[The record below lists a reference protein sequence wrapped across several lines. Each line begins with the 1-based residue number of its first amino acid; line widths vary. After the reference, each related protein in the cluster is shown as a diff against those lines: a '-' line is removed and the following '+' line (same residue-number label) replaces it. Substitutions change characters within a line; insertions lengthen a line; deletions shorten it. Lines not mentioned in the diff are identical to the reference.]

1 MDDDAPISAFI
12 PATLHHE
19 ITIRRN
25 RTGRFTLLVKQFG
38 KIAYGIMV
46 ETISLQTLRGLTVE
60 LCFQYSLSRIL
71 ITILCWFTPMQS
83 LAELTRQTPLRQSET
98 IITPILIPM
107 PKWQARG
114 APGSRNHHY
123 PISCDLLNLPGGSPQ
138 SDDISHAGFVYHFL
152 IKLAHSPRTWTR
164 ALFWKHHRVHA
175 TVGYGA
181 ATGHRQALRSWTC
194 GNQLCLFVVLQRW
207 TECGKALTVV
217 GARHH
222 ADDSVEHRPVEILE
236 RCGTTHKLVPIVRG
250 KIFHGRGCDGLL
262 CEHVQ
267 RVAGHMQWFYS
278 PFPHAFHA
286 GCYANNL
293 LAGYGEEQRVRDS
306 ADIVVGTAH
315 SLQSRCDRQWGG
327 HLNHEIHR
335 THIDAE
341 FQAGSGHHAT

>member
-1 MDDDAPISAFI
+1 MANAQGSCTRLPYGEWMMMRQSPPSSGNAPPRDHDPKESHRS
-12 PATLHHE
+12 LH
-19 ITIRRN
+19 
-25 RTGRFTLLVKQFG
+25 
-38 KIAYGIMV
+38 IARQAVWQDCLWHYGQDHLAPNV
-46 ETISLQTLRGLTVE
+46 ARSLTVE

-83 LAELTRQTPLRQSET
+83 LAELTRQTSLRQSET

-152 IKLAHSPRTWTR
+152 IKLAHSPRTLDQSPLLEAPPRTCHGRVWCR
-164 ALFWKHHRVHA
+164 HWSPPSVALLDVRKSAFTSSLYCSGGRNAEK
-175 TVGYGA
+175 
-181 ATGHRQALRSWTC
+181 
-194 GNQLCLFVVLQRW
+194 
-207 TECGKALTVV
+207 LTVV

-250 KIFHGRGCDGLL
+250 KIFHGRGRDGLL

-293 LAGYGEEQRVRDS
+293 LAGYGKNNACETPPTLWS
-306 ADIVVGTAH
+306 ARPT
-315 SLQSRCDRQWGG
+315 RCNPDA
-327 HLNHEIHR
+327 
-335 THIDAE
+335 IDNGA
-341 FQAGSGHHAT
+341 AT